1 MRRFSWTEV
10 SGARDC
16 VQCLALGMESV
27 LQRELKL
34 IQGND
39 ASVKFSCKNCGF
51 TAVGVVAV
59 DGSEPVQE
67 PGRKPSGRPDLGYQ
81 QIKLS
86 DKLPLLPDPL
96 ATPEDETYVP
106 PKTDAE
112 AIERA
117 YGKIVPPDE
126 FIAIVEQGYVDKVES
141 GNWKAERRISPT
153 RIQMGDQEIV
163 DVLVEFV
170 HNGDVIYSCKHSS
183 TSGIPDLE
191 AEERAVRESC
201 LLAIRGPVRGPA
213 APLARSMPRGPV
225 AVIPGGAGMP
235 ARVAQTPVD
244 DEDAA
249 TRAALMRSF
258 TGGA

>member
-1 MRRFSWTEV
+1 VRRYHWTEI
-10 SGARDC
+10 SGVKDC
-16 VQCLALGMESV
+16 LTCATLGESSI
-27 LQRELKL
+27 LQRKL
-34 IQGND
+34 TLLQGND
-39 ASVKFSCKNCGF
+39 AAVKFACPLCGF

-59 DGSEPVQE
+59 DGSEVSQDA
-67 PGRKPSGRPDLGYQ
+67 PSGASG
-81 QIKLS
+81 LS
-86 DKLPLLPDPL
+86 RRAPAPPVDFPDPL
-96 ATPEDETYVP
+96 VTQEDETYVP

-126 FIAIVEQGYVDKVES
+126 FIAIVEHGYVDKVES

-201 LLAIRGPVRGPA
+201 LLAIRGPVRGTA
-213 APLARSMPRGPV
+213 APAPNRPRGPV
-225 AVIPGGAGMP
+225 AVISGGAGMP
-235 ARVAQTPVD
+235 ARVAHTPVN

-249 TRAALMRSF
+249 TRAALMSSF

>member
-1 MRRFSWTEV
+1 MRRYHWTEI
-10 SGARDC
+10 SGEKDC
-16 VQCLALGMESV
+16 LTCATLGEVNM
-27 LQRELKL
+27 LKRKL
-34 IQGND
+34 TLLQGND
-39 ASVKFSCKNCGF
+39 ASVKFSCSVCGF
-51 TAVGVVAV
+51 VAVGVVAV
-59 DGSEPVQE
+59 DGSEPAQAE
-67 PGRKPSGRPDLGYQ
+67 PSGTRGMSRRAPAATVA
-81 QIKLS
+81 
-86 DKLPLLPDPL
+86 LPDPL

-126 FIAIVEQGYVDKVES
+126 FIAIVEQGYVEKVES
-141 GNWKAERRISPT
+141 GNWKAERRITPT

-191 AEERAVRESC
+191 AEEKAVRESC

-213 APLARSMPRGPV
+213 APLARSMPRGTV